1 MVDSYFPFS
10 MIREVKRIGGLDTVG
25 IAYGDDIKARVKSEL
40 AAVLGNSRTEELL
53 RSAGSFNIND
63 ANEPWWTGLSSYEN
77 GEKQQERVREFISFV
92 RHCGA
97 KLPIFVGHSL
107 FFRAFYSKRLSTL
120 LLSNRPEIS
129 ENLKKFRLSNA
140 SLLAVTVSFTEID
153 GACEA
158 IITDAD
164 LIFGGGF
171 HGVPTNDD
179 DDDENEGKESEKG
192 GSSSSGANAAASP
205 QQFFSS
211 MAELKEKFKMNNMAH
226 ELQNGKDALKK
237 GVQLLSNKLNDF
249 FDK

>member
-1 MVDSYFPFS
+1 M
-10 MIREVKRIGGLDTVG
+10 G
-25 IAYGDDIKARVKSEL
+25 IAYGDEIKPRLRAEL
-40 AAVLGNSRTEELL
+40 SAVLGPSRTEELL
-53 RSAGSFNIND
+53 RGASSFNIND
-63 ANEPWWTGLSSYEN
+63 ANEPWWTGISGYEN

-92 RHCGA
+92 KHCGS

-120 LLSNRPEIS
+120 LLNNRPEIS

-140 SLLAVTVSFTEID
+140 SLLAVTVSFTDID

-171 HGVPTNDD
+171 HGVPTAEEE
-179 DDDENEGKESEKG
+179 DDDEEGGGKG
-192 GSSSSGANAAASP
+192 GSEKNAAASP

-237 GVQLLSNKLNDF
+237 GVQLFTSKLGDF